1 MRALGRPT
9 GLILVLSLAACLAAA
24 TGCGTPPAG
33 TPTQIIKKAIQA
45 QSRVKSSHVEVD
57 IDIDLVMPGGNRSAT
72 LSYKGDYEEPDRWS
86 LKVRSADS
94 RYEVIVIG
102 DRVYLKLPGAE
113 AWTDKSGELAKE
125 ATTPGD
131 VVGSKYLESAEN
143 VKMVDQKGDTYHLQF
158 DLDINTFVRSFELGG
173 VDPSVYLGKKAKM
186 DVWVQKDSLRIEKAT
201 MSFTGAFIE
210 PSPGKLTMNMELEF
224 SNVNEPV
231 SIEPPI

>member
-1 MRALGRPT
+1 MRALRRRA
-9 GLILVLSLAACLAAA
+9 GLVLALSLAVCLAAA
-24 TGCGTPPAG
+24 TGCGTPAVG
-33 TPTQIIKKAIQA
+33 TPSQIIKKAVKA
-45 QSRVKSSHVEVD
+45 QSQVKSAHVEVE
-57 IDIDLVMPGGNRSAT
+57 IDIDVVMPGGNRSAVV
-72 LSYKGDYEEPDRWS
+72 SYKGDYEQPDRWS
-86 LKVRSADS
+86 LKVRSGDS

-113 AWTDKSGELAKE
+113 TWTDKSGELAKE

-131 VVGSKYLESAEN
+131 VVGSKYLESAED
-143 VKMVDQKGDTYHLQF
+143 VKMVDRKGDTYHLQF

-173 VDPSVYLGKKAKM
+173 VDPSAYLGKKAKM

-224 SNVNEPV
+224 SEVNEPV